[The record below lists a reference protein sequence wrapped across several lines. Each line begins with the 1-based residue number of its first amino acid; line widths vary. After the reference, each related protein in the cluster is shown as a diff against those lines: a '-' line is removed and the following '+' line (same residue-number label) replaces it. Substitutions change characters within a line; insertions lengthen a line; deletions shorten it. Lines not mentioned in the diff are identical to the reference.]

1 MTADAQRGKWREW
14 DDGVAERR
22 DPLPPRSRVSRTE
35 WKLTEFLRAVWKQRV
50 NVSHS
55 GNPQVDGWI
64 GRERGKMP
72 WIAGCTRTGMYL
84 QGERGHN
91 VNVSSPIILSV
102 FKMTSRPGG
111 KPWNSIEIVFLF
123 SYLFTLNAVGGKG
136 QQGLLPNRCHVGT
149 RAVALGDW
157 LRCGWDEE
165 VEDGA
170 SQCRMLPC
178 QKRID
183 FSVACSLRQD
193 RKIEVGR
200 FLGGEE

>member
-1 MTADAQRGKWREW
+1 MQKNIRDGGWPGKQPGYQRCQLC
-14 DDGVAERR
+14 DS
-22 DPLPPRSRVSRTE
+22 PRSRVSRTE

-55 GNPQVDGWI
+55 GNPQVDGWV

-72 WIAGCTRTGMYL
+72 WIAGCTRTGM
-84 QGERGHN
+84 
-91 VNVSSPIILSV
+91 
-102 FKMTSRPGG
+102 
-111 KPWNSIEIVFLF
+111 
-123 SYLFTLNAVGGKG
+123 YLFTLNAVGGKG

-157 LRCGWDEE
+157 LRCGWDRE
-165 VEDGA
+165 VGDGA

-178 QKRID
+178 QKRSD

-200 FLGGEE
+200 FPAGEE